1 MSLRALTQALGLVL
15 LLGLGS
21 REDADG
27 APDERDGLGAA
38 AVAPTPVTVPWVLY
52 TGCRE
57 VHPGHRCEIEPG
69 ATLTI
74 WAEVDPRHATLRVD
88 GSPVEA
94 KVEVVEGGSRWTVTL
109 PSGAR
114 RVEAHAEGEGVSRR
128 FSLVLEE
135 RAREWMPVLAAIE
148 AWPDHAVARRVLARL
163 LPQLRGGAQV
173 QGLALA
179 GVLADRADDLDARFE
194 AYERGVAAAQAMGWP
209 REASDMAQRIAYGC
223 IVLHYDEAC
232 AQRWLEHDAML
243 VGEDSE
249 RQITHAYYEGLLADR
264 RDDADKALRLFHE
277 QGPGA
282 RRLGLVSL
290 EAAAILE
297 EMVLVGRL
305 GDRTRTSALL
315 ARVLALAPELHERM
329 RSQLINGAA
338 SMLLDA
344 RARGVESEDPRPLL
358 KSALELAGD
367 DDDAITVRSRQT
379 ILLNL
384 AYAAVLDEQGAD
396 ARQWLDRVDTRALTY
411 EDHHWRSLL
420 RARVALLAG
429 DAEQALRHFTSVA
442 AEPRP
447 EPDLQWHA
455 LIGRGRAQEALG
467 RPLEA
472 RASYEAA
479 EAWLEAQTLLIAR
492 SQGREPFMAERDRG
506 ARELVRLLLGQG
518 DEEAALCTARLART
532 RSVRLLAR
540 QRHVAASMPELL
552 EAQARYHD
560 TRTRL
565 EKEHD
570 ATWTLPKAAASRRL
584 RELDRARRAN
594 EDALDQAL
602 EDATDGEP
610 SEPPTCAQLPRV
622 PAGQLDLHYMELDDG
637 WVGFAVDDQQR
648 ITVEDLGPLADAAG
662 REAWPEWGRA
672 LLEPFAEPI
681 ARAERIRIM
690 PAGSLTRVPFHAL
703 PMGSG
708 SQASMLLERAVV
720 RYGFDLPNA
729 AVAAEIPVLARGA
742 ALIVVPPSNLPQA
755 DAEAQAARAAL
766 EQRGWRAEL
775 LDGDAARGQSLRA
788 ALGRVDLLHY
798 VGHAGSGGPGGWGSR
813 LSLARDDTL
822 EVPDVLALSQVP
834 TTVVLSGCETGLA
847 DPLALAGGMS
857 LAQAFVIA
865 GSRQVIASS
874 GPLGDAAAAG
884 LMQDLY
890 RAMVSG
896 EATDVDMALTLAQRR
911 GTDEGRLYVQSFG
924 P

>member
-1 MSLRALTQALGLVL
+1 MVEWVSMGGWSRWSARALGQALGIVLMLVL
-15 LLGLGS
+15 ES
-21 REDADG
+21 RVGADG
-27 APDERDGLGAA
+27 VGT
-38 AVAPTPVTVPWVLY
+38 VAPTPVTVPWVLY

-57 VHPGHRCEIEPG
+57 VHRGHRCELEPG

-74 WAEVDPRHATLRVD
+74 WAEVDPMQATLLVD
-88 GSPVEA
+88 GWPVAA
-94 KVEVVEGGSRWTVTL
+94 KVDVLDGGPRWTVT
-109 PSGAR
+109 PPAGAR
-114 RVEAHAEGEGVSRR
+114 RVEVRADGEGVSSR

-135 RAREWMPVLAAIE
+135 REREWAPVLAAIE
-148 AWPDHAVARRVLARL
+148 ALPNAMARRTLARL

-173 QGLALA
+173 QGLELA
-179 GVLADRADDLDARFE
+179 GVLADRANDLDARFE
-194 AYERGVAAAQAMGWP
+194 AYERGVAAAQAAGWP
-209 REASDMAQRIAYGC
+209 HEASDMAQRVAYGC
-223 IVLHYDEAC
+223 IALRYDEAC

-249 RQITHAYYEGLLADR
+249 RQITHSYYEGLLAGHR
-264 RDDADKALRLFHE
+264 GDAGKALRILHE
-277 QGPGA
+277 QGPRA
-282 RRLGLVSL
+282 RRLGLVGL
-290 EAAAILE
+290 EASVILE

-305 GDRTRTSALL
+305 SDRARTNALL
-315 ARVLALAPELHERM
+315 ARVLALAPQVRENK
-329 RSQLINGAA
+329 RSQLVNGAA

-344 RARGVESEDPRPLL
+344 RARGVESADPRPLL

-384 AYAAVLDEQGAD
+384 AYAAVLDEQVAA
-396 ARQWLDRVDTRALTY
+396 ARQWLDRVDTHALTY
-411 EDHHWRSLL
+411 EDHHWQLL
-420 RARVALLAG
+420 FRARVALLDG
-429 DAEQALRHFTSVA
+429 DAEEALRHLTSLPA
-442 AEPRP
+442 DGPS
-447 EPDLQWHA
+447 EPDLQWHT
-455 LIGRGRAQEALG
+455 LIGRGRAHEALE
-467 RPLEA
+467 RPWEA

-479 EAWLEAQTLLIAR
+479 EALLEAQALRIAPG
-492 SQGREPFMAERDRG
+492 QGREQFMAERDRG

-540 QRHVAASMPELL
+540 HVVASTPAMRTAQQRY
-552 EAQARYHD
+552 QA

-565 EKEHD
+565 ETEHE
-570 ATWTLPKAAASRRL
+570 ATWTLPRAAASRRQ
-584 RELDRARRAN
+584 RELAQARRAN
-594 EDALDQAL
+594 EDALDGAL
-602 EDATDGEP
+602 DAIDGEP
-610 SEPPTCAQLPRV
+610 SEPPTCALLPRV
-622 PAGQLDLHYMELDDG
+622 PAGQLDLHYMALDDG
-637 WVGFAVDDQQR
+637 WVGFAVDDEQR
-648 ITVEDLGPLADAAG
+648 ILVEELGPLALEDAAG
-662 REAWPEWGRA
+662 REAWPEWGRV

-703 PMGSG
+703 PLGSG
-708 SQASMLLERAVV
+708 DAPMLLERAVV
-720 RYGFDLPNA
+720 RYGLDLPKA
-729 AVAAEIPVLARGA
+729 GVAAPVLGRGT

-766 EQRGWRAEL
+766 EQRGWRVEL
-775 LDGDAARGQSLRA
+775 FEGDAARGQSLRA

-798 VGHAGSGGPGGWGSR
+798 VGHARSGGPGGWDSR

-822 EVPDVLALSQVP
+822 EVPDVLLLSQAP

-857 LAQAFVIA
+857 LAQGFVIA
-865 GSRQVIASS
+865 GSQQVIASS
-874 GPLGDAAAAG
+874 GALGDAAAAG

-890 RAMVSG
+890 GAVASG